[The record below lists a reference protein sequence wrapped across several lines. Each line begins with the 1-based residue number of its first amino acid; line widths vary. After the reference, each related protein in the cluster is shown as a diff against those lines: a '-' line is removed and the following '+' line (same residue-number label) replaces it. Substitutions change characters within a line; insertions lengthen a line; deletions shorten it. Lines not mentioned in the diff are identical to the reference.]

1 MTSKHTHTLLGY
13 QAFGAACFLWL
24 VVFGWVAFGTNIGT
38 DMVFAVCAF
47 FALVAL
53 GLPAVLGA
61 AARRPRRQR
70 LEQAS
75 GDRIQTRTG
84 SLNWRQGAIQILLAP
99 VALALG
105 FTAIGVIDILVRH
118 AA

>member
-1 MTSKHTHTLLGY
+1 MTTNHTHSLLRY

-24 VVFGWVAFGTNIGT
+24 VAFAWVAFGTNLGAEL
-38 DMVFAVCAF
+38 VFAVCTF

-61 AARRPRRQR
+61 AAHRPRRRR

-75 GDRIQTRTG
+75 GDRIQTQTG
-84 SLNWRQGAIQILLAP
+84 SLNWRQGAIQILIAP
-99 VALALG
+99 VALAIG